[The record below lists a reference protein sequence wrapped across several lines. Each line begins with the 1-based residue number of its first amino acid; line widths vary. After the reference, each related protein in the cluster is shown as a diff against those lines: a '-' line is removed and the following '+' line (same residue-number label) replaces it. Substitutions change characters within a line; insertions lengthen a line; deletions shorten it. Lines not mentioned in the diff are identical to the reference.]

1 MALGAEEHPDCGYW
15 RERTEIEVLRN
26 VRGDRKVVEGVL
38 RLLLQWANS
47 SSVSTGQVG
56 EKTLIAQD

>member
-1 MALGAEEHPDCGYW
+1 MALGAEEHPDGCYW